1 MVKDVLVFALTI
13 LLALIILPNLSF
25 YFRPN
30 IILIFLIFLF
40 FKRKLF
46 YNLSFWLIGGLIL
59 DSLRSYYFGV
69 SSILFCCFLILGYIL
84 SFFFDFQT
92 KISQLVVG
100 SLFILLYYLAFIF
113 VYLFYDSIFLW
124 SFLSNMFFTW
134 ILFVLIFILKSRFNH
149 NQNVSII

>member
-46 YNLSFWLIGGLIL
+46 YNLSF
-59 DSLRSYYFGV
+59 
-69 SSILFCCFLILGYIL
+69 
-84 SFFFDFQT
+84 
-92 KISQLVVG
+92 
-100 SLFILLYYLAFIF
+100 
-113 VYLFYDSIFLW
+113 
-124 SFLSNMFFTW
+124 
-134 ILFVLIFILKSRFNH
+134 
-149 NQNVSII
+149 